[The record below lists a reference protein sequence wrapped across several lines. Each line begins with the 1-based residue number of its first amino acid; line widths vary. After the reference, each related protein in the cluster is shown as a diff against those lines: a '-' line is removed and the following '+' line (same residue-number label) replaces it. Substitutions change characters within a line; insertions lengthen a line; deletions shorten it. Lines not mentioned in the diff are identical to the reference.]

1 MDYWKINK
9 AISVSNQ
16 KVVRRGCSFMRRST
30 VVWQLCVQWTDGSTS
45 WQALKDMKDFHPV
58 ETVEYSVAQEID
70 HELEFNWWVKTVLK
84 KRLRII
90 CLVKK
95 RNAQYIKKTHKF
107 GIEVH
112 KPVAQSYDLDK
123 KNGNNLWVD
132 EISK

>member
-45 WQALKDMKDFHPV
+45 WQALKDMKDFHLV